1 MADSILQMLG
11 IRPADVNLLR
21 DRGVPL
27 DQPMPYDPSYQVPG
41 SPPAQRVGDVAGGA
55 LSALPSVGDAYS
67 VLQAIADL
75 EAGNYGEAALN
86 GVNALPMVAGLGS
99 TKFLYR
105 GLAPDT
111 PENRAIG
118 SLFNK
123 GQAPGEEI
131 WSPDRL
137 VAKGYA
143 QGTGNMKIAG
153 MDPEAKVLALINQD
167 GSVNQQGK
175 AFYEKHTGQ
184 TLSDDDFYYRVL
196 ESGFS
201 DISDAVRKE
210 NYDAVLGMDL
220 DGPETVVLN
229 KGVLREMPRNR
240 KRGGSGPASSVL
252 SDIGHQPTEFELSHQ
267 TAQKNAALPVE
278 KGGLGLPADNTAMDR
293 AKAMG
298 FDTPAYHGTNADF
311 SEFDALQG
319 KSRTDAPSFANFFTS
334 SPKNASSYAG
344 RRKGGNVMPVLLKTD
359 NPVDFEA
366 IGPWSQM
373 ESPISGSAY
382 DFRYGQY
389 RDIRPGSLID
399 INTLSSLAK
408 KAGNDSVVVRNLADY
423 GGRSGELADTSI
435 LFDPRNIRSR
445 FAAFDP
451 MRRDSANILAGSLL
465 GSLGLQFL
473 EGGGYEDRLP

>member
-1 MADSILQMLG
+1 
-11 IRPADVNLLR
+11 
-21 DRGVPL
+21 
-27 DQPMPYDPSYQVPG
+27 
-41 SPPAQRVGDVAGGA
+41 
-55 LSALPSVGDAYS
+55 
-67 VLQAIADL
+67 
-75 EAGNYGEAALN
+75 
-86 GVNALPMVAGLGS
+86 
-99 TKFLYR
+99 
-105 GLAPDT
+105 
-111 PENRAIG
+111 
-118 SLFNK
+118 
-123 GQAPGEEI
+123 
-131 WSPDRL
+131 
-137 VAKGYA
+137 
-143 QGTGNMKIAG
+143 
-153 MDPEAKVLALINQD
+153 
-167 GSVNQQGK
+167 
-175 AFYEKHTGQ
+175 
-184 TLSDDDFYYRVL
+184 
-196 ESGFS
+196 
-201 DISDAVRKE
+201 
-210 NYDAVLGMDL
+210 
-220 DGPETVVLN
+220 
-229 KGVLREMPRNR
+229 
-240 KRGGSGPASSVL
+240 
-252 SDIGHQPTEFELSHQ
+252 
-267 TAQKNAALPVE
+267 
-278 KGGLGLPADNTAMDR
+278 MDR